1 MTKPD
6 KKNIEDQTKKDK
18 TQEICAS
25 EHAQRVDQLKTFSHI
40 GKALTSSLD
49 LREILKIVMAQI
61 SELLEP
67 KNWSLLLIDQETGE
81 LTFEIA
87 IGEGSEK
94 RRNVR
99 LNPGEG
105 IAGWVVKESTSL
117 LIPDVS
123 IDPRFAN
130 KVDKISDFRTKSVV
144 CVPLMARGKALGAI
158 ELINNNIDDSFS
170 TDDLLLLETLADY
183 TAIAIENSRLFDKVQ
198 ELTITD
204 DLTGLFN
211 SRYLQQFLENEV
223 ERARRYNYKLSM
235 IFMDL
240 DFFKDVNDKHGHLCG
255 SRLLAEVA
263 AVLKK
268 MVRSSD
274 IICRYGGD
282 EFVILL
288 PAAPKDKAY
297 IVAEKIRWAIKAEKF
312 LQEEGINASL
322 TVSIGLTTFPDDAKD
337 KIELLQL
344 ADKAMYS
351 VKNSSRDGVAQS

>member
-1 MTKPD
+1 MTQAN
-6 KKNIEDQTKKDK
+6 KKNINTINGKN
-18 TQEICAS
+18 TGQELCAPGS
-25 EHAQRVDQLKTFSHI
+25 KQSTHQLKTFSQI

-49 LREILKIVMAQI
+49 LREILKVVMTQI

-67 KNWSLLLIDQETGE
+67 KNWSLMLTDKKTNE

-94 RRNVR
+94 LRNIR
-99 LNPGEG
+99 LQPGEG
-105 IAGWVVKESTSL
+105 IAGWVVREGTP
-117 LIPDVS
+117 LIISDVS
-123 IDPRFAN
+123 KDPRFSSKA
-130 KVDKISDFRTKSVV
+130 DKAADFHTVSTV
-144 CVPLMARGKALGAI
+144 CVPLTVRGKILGVI
-158 ELINNNIDDSFS
+158 ELINNNIEGDFS
-170 TDDLLLLETLADY
+170 EDDLLLLETLADY
-183 TAIAIENSRLFDKVQ
+183 TAIAIENARLFDKVQ

-211 SRYLQQFLENEV
+211 SRYLQQFLDLEV

-255 SRLLAEVA
+255 SKLLAEVA
-263 AVLKK
+263 DILKK

-288 PAAPKDKAY
+288 PAAPKDNAY

-312 LQEEGINASL
+312 LKEEGINCSL
-322 TVSIGLTTFPDDAKD
+322 TVSIGITTFPDDAKD

-351 VKNSSRDGVAQS
+351 VKNRSRDGVAQS